1 MLEQSANRILA
12 HALQAGLFG
21 WALSLATMT
30 HAAAAESLP
39 ASVRACTAE
48 TDRERRLDCFD
59 REVARFPDSKA
70 TSQAARNQPAAP
82 PSTLPPSAMPSGST
96 TPSGSAASAAPPA
109 PTSAQASAAN
119 APSANASSATPDAPV
134 TRKAENAGKP
144 GRIAAQLVSI
154 DRAPNEMV
162 LHLDNGQVWEEVQ
175 SVAGDLSLKVGDN
188 VTIDKRLGSYWL
200 TGPHVSGMK
209 VRQRS

>member
-1 MLEQSANRILA
+1 MLKSSANRILA
-12 HALQAGLFG
+12 RALQAAAFA
-21 WALSLATMT
+21 WALSLATT
-30 HAAAAESLP
+30 DQVNAAESLP

-48 TDRERRLDCFD
+48 PDRERRLDCFD

-70 TSQAARNQPAAP
+70 TAQAARNQPAAP
-82 PSTLPPSAMPSGST
+82 PSTPAPAAKPI
-96 TPSGSAASAAPPA
+96 GSAAPAARTAAEAPA
-109 PTSAQASAAN
+109 TNAA
-119 APSANASSATPDAPV
+119 SANASSGTPDASA
-134 TRKAENAGKP
+134 TRKADNAGKP
-144 GRIAAQLVSI
+144 GHISAQLLSI
-154 DRAPNEMV
+154 DRSPNEMV

-175 SVAGDLSLKVGDN
+175 SVSGDLSLKVGDN

>member
-1 MLEQSANRILA
+1 MLETPANRILV

-21 WALSLATMT
+21 WALALAMITQVG
-30 HAAAAESLP
+30 AAESLP

-70 TSQAARNQPAAP
+70 TSQAARERPAAP
-82 PSTLPPSAMPSGST
+82 PSTSGPSA
-96 TPSGSAASAAPPA
+96 TPNGAAAP
-109 PTSAQASAAN
+109 AAN
-119 APSANASSATPDAPV
+119 AASTNASSGISDPPV
-134 TRKAENAGKP
+134 TRKADSGGKP
-144 GRIAAQLVSI
+144 GHIVAQLVSI

-209 VRQRS
+209 VRQRT

>member
-1 MLEQSANRILA
+1 MLEPSTNRILA
-12 HALQAGLFG
+12 HALQAGLFA
-21 WALSLATMT
+21 WALSLAMITQVD
-30 HAAAAESLP
+30 AAESLP

-82 PSTLPPSAMPSGST
+82 PAKPLGSATALPSATPPPSA
-96 TPSGSAASAAPPA
+96 A
-109 PTSAQASAAN
+109 PTG
-119 APSANASSATPDAPV
+119 P
-134 TRKAENAGKP
+134 AGHI
-144 GRIAAQLVSI
+144 GAQLISI

-209 VRQRS
+209 VRERS

>member
-1 MLEQSANRILA
+1 MLEPLSAKRILA
-12 HALQAGLFG
+12 HALWAGLLG
-21 WALSLATMT
+21 WALSLAMITQ
-30 HAAAAESLP
+30 AGAAESLP

-59 REVARFPDSKA
+59 REVARFPGSKA
-70 TSQAARNQPAAP
+70 IAP
-82 PSTLPPSAMPSGST
+82 
-96 TPSGSAASAAPPA
+96 AASAAATAAPA
-109 PTSAQASAAN
+109 V
-119 APSANASSATPDAPV
+119 SANASSSATDASAA
-134 TRKAENAGKP
+134 RKADNAAKP

-209 VRQRS
+209 VRQTDAASR

>member
-1 MLEQSANRILA
+1 MLEPSANRFLA

-21 WALSLATMT
+21 WALALATIT
-30 HAAAAESLP
+30 QAGAAESLP
-39 ASVRACTAE
+39 PGVRACTAE

-59 REVARFPDSKA
+59 REVARFADSKA
-70 TSQAARNQPAAP
+70 AAQADRSHPAAP
-82 PSTLPPSAMPSGST
+82 PGTMPPSTSPTAAAAAASPQTPPQVPATSTASTSVSPGTADAPPTRKPGST
-96 TPSGSAASAAPPA
+96 
-109 PTSAQASAAN
+109 
-119 APSANASSATPDAPV
+119 
-134 TRKAENAGKP
+134 GKP
-144 GRIAAQLVSI
+144 GRITARLASI

-162 LHLDNGQVWEEVQ
+162 LHLDNGEVWEEVQ
-175 SVAGDLSLKVGDN
+175 SVAGDLSLKAGDT

>member
-1 MLEQSANRILA
+1 MHEPSATRILA
-12 HALQAGLFG
+12 HAL
-21 WALSLATMT
+21 WALSLAMVTQ
-30 HAAAAESLP
+30 AGAAESLP
-39 ASVRACTAE
+39 ASLRACTAE

-70 TSQAARNQPAAP
+70 TGQAAKSQPAAP
-82 PSTLPPSAMPSGST
+82 PPTTRAGSAPAAASSGS
-96 TPSGSAASAAPPA
+96 SAPPTATAGQTSTRA
-109 PTSAQASAAN
+109 PAAN
-119 APSANASSATPDAPV
+119 AGSTDASSTTADVSA
-134 TRKAENAGKP
+134 TRKATNADKP

-175 SVAGDLSLKVGDN
+175 SVAGDLSLKVGDS

-209 VRQRS
+209 VRQKG